1 MTLLHLPD
9 FLPGKT
15 AQLLHLLAPFRASP
29 RRGASGWNPEAAMG
43 TVHRQG
49 QASLERGQP
58 FLCQPIIPV
67 AGKAD
72 ALRNEDQ
79 R

>member
-1 MTLLHLPD
+1 MTLLHLPG

-15 AQLLHLLAPFRASP
+15 AQLSHLLAPFRASP
-29 RRGASGWNPEAAMG
+29 WRGASGWNPEAAM
-43 TVHRQG
+43 VAAHCQR
-49 QASLERGQP
+49 QASVERRQP
-58 FLCQPIIPV
+58 FLRQPVVPV

-72 ALRNEDQ
+72 ALRHENQ

>member
-1 MTLLHLPD
+1 MTLLHLPG

-15 AQLLHLLAPFRASP
+15 AQLSHLLPPFRASP
-29 RRGASGWNPEAAMG
+29 WCRASGWNPEAAMVA
-43 TVHRQG
+43 VHSQR
-49 QASLERGQP
+49 QASVERGQP
-58 FLCQPIIPV
+58 FLRQPVIPV

-72 ALRNEDQ
+72 ALWDEDQ